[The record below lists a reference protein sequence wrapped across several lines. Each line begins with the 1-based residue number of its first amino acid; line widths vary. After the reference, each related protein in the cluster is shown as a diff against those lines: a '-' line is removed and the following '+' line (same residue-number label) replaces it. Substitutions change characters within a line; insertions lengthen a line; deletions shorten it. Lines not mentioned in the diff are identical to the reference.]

1 MAGSSSDDN
10 ENYWPGYV
18 DALTTMTMV
27 LTFVMMVL
35 GVMVFI
41 LSQDA
46 VSSKL
51 GMIARALRI
60 EARQLD
66 RLNQV
71 EIEDA
76 LRRAVAR
83 KDTGD
88 GVAPQIAGD
97 QIGIDGE
104 GVVDRTRSSA
114 AWGGSGGQG
123 GAGGGERGAPAT
135 SNRDVTPVDQM
146 RAANGIIG
154 NPGLGPVGLT
164 REAGGRDSAS
174 SARPTQG
181 NGQVTSTFT
190 GGLQGDRSAGPGG
203 EYLVTTESTGVAG
216 RERGTGGRLEPGP
229 GALRFVFERGAIDLP
244 PAVAEALQAYVAA
257 EGPGALVVEATAVAN
272 EGGPTDARR
281 KAYFRAMLIR
291 ARLIKIGV
299 DPLGIAVRVRDA
311 PLLSSLETVDVMK
324 PPSGG

>member
-35 GVMVFI
+35 GVMVFV

-46 VSSKL
+46 VSSKM

-97 QIGIDGE
+97 QIGIDEHWAPCLVGQKLASE
-104 GVVDRTRSSA
+104 G
-114 AWGGSGGQG
+114 
-123 GAGGGERGAPAT
+123 
-135 SNRDVTPVDQM
+135 
-146 RAANGIIG
+146 
-154 NPGLGPVGLT
+154 
-164 REAGGRDSAS
+164 
-174 SARPTQG
+174 
-181 NGQVTSTFT
+181 
-190 GGLQGDRSAGPGG
+190 
-203 EYLVTTESTGVAG
+203 
-216 RERGTGGRLEPGP
+216 
-229 GALRFVFERGAIDLP
+229 RFP
-244 PAVAEALQAYVAA
+244 C
-257 EGPGALVVEATAVAN
+257 
-272 EGGPTDARR
+272 
-281 KAYFRAMLIR
+281 
-291 ARLIKIGV
+291 
-299 DPLGIAVRVRDA
+299 AVRAGNDNDA
-311 PLLSSLETVDVMK
+311 FIGHPRASLK
-324 PPSGG
+324 SRRW

>member
-88 GVAPQIAGD
+88 GVAPQMRAI
-97 QIGIDGE
+97 
-104 GVVDRTRSSA
+104 RSA
-114 AWGGSGGQG
+114 LTARALWT
-123 GAGGGERGAPAT
+123 ARAPAPPGEA
-135 SNRDVTPVDQM
+135 RAG
-146 RAANGIIG
+146 RAA
-154 NPGLGPVGLT
+154 
-164 REAGGRDSAS
+164 R
-174 SARPTQG
+174 
-181 NGQVTSTFT
+181 
-190 GGLQGDRSAGPGG
+190 
-203 EYLVTTESTGVAG
+203 
-216 RERGTGGRLEPGP
+216 
-229 GALRFVFERGAIDLP
+229 
-244 PAVAEALQAYVAA
+244 AVASV
-257 EGPGALVVEATAVAN
+257 
-272 EGGPTDARR
+272 ARR
-281 KAYFRAMLIR
+281 RPPTAM
-291 ARLIKIGV
+291 
-299 DPLGIAVRVRDA
+299 
-311 PLLSSLETVDVMK
+311 
-324 PPSGG
+324 